1 MRLATPLTVCPM
13 AQAGMRSSTACTFA
27 KRSNPV
33 WPPQNHLGWSALTP
47 YANNGTR
54 LAMQVSW
61 TEYAVSDL
69 LAIRDYIGRD
79 SDKFADL
86 IFERIVE
93 QTERLLEYPDA
104 GSIVPEFGREDVS
117 EIQVN
122 SYRVVHQIFDDEVR
136 VLTVSHATAP
146 SAVLVGDGP

>member
-1 MRLATPLTVCPM
+1 MR
-13 AQAGMRSSTACTFA
+13 
-27 KRSNPV
+27 
-33 WPPQNHLGWSALTP
+33 
-47 YANNGTR
+47 
-54 LAMQVSW
+54 VSW

-69 LAIRDYIGRD
+69 MAIRDYIGRD
-79 SDKFADL
+79 CDKFADL

-93 QTERLLEYPDA
+93 QTELLLESPDA

-122 SYRVVHQIFDDEVR
+122 SYRIVHQILDDEVR

-146 SAVLVGDGP
+146 CVMHLGDVL

>member
-1 MRLATPLTVCPM
+1 
-13 AQAGMRSSTACTFA
+13 
-27 KRSNPV
+27 
-33 WPPQNHLGWSALTP
+33 
-47 YANNGTR
+47 
-54 LAMQVSW
+54 MQVSW

-69 LAIRDYIGRD
+69 MAIRDYIGRD
-79 SDKFADL
+79 CDKFADL

-93 QTERLLEYPDA
+93 QTERLLESPDA

-122 SYRVVHQIFDDEVR
+122 SYRVVHQVFDDEVR

-146 SAVLVGDGP
+146 CAMPVGEGV